1 MGDFGTDLSQKG
13 QKQGQ
18 IRQNRARN
26 WKECKKSKPKANTS
40 LNGPT
45 PPGLERQPDDAA
57 GAPRAV
63 EDAPAV
69 NEYAQADPAPV
80 QAPQPPPPTPR
91 TILQR
96 IARLEEEVQ
105 ELRRSIVG
113 L

>member
-1 MGDFGTDLSQKG
+1 MERMQEIEAEVKYIFK
-13 QKQGQ
+13 
-18 IRQNRARN
+18 
-26 WKECKKSKPKANTS
+26 WANPYPF
-40 LNGPT
+40 NGLA
-45 PPGLERQPDDAA
+45 PGLERQPDDAA